1 MKAYIDTSVIIS
13 AYKPDEESGK
23 ESLRV
28 AKLDAVRKVGSYML
42 VVELFSV
49 ISRLYRASLIEMPT
63 SIEGLLSKLPFEER
77 VYALVNALIL
87 DWNLSCPS
95 TGFEAKQLRLKDF
108 ALWMPEAMLEACAMV
123 PAVNLKTLDLIH
135 VASAKI
141 INDVSH
147 DLAYFVTLDQ
157 DILDG
162 RDEIK
167 KVAGFQPLTPQEL
180 LDAI

>member
-1 MKAYIDTSVIIS
+1 
-13 AYKPDEESGK
+13 
-23 ESLRV
+23 
-28 AKLDAVRKVGSYML
+28 
-42 VVELFSV
+42 
-49 ISRLYRASLIEMPT
+49 
-63 SIEGLLSKLPFEER
+63 
-77 VYALVNALIL
+77 
-87 DWNLSCPS
+87 
-95 TGFEAKQLRLKDF
+95 
-108 ALWMPEAMLEACAMV
+108 MV